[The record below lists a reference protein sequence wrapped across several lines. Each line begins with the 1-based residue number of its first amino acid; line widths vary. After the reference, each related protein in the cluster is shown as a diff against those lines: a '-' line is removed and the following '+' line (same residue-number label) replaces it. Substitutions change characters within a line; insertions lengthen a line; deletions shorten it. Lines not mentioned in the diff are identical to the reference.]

1 MENNMSEIV
10 DTFIDPVYHRLVNIG
25 AKNQN
30 EIYILLHGW
39 LGNEKS
45 MSIFSSVIP
54 HSSTI
59 VYPRGTTKLGNDQY
73 GWVDINNSSSNF
85 YDYAESSKIL
95 FKSIIELLKS
105 FDLDNPKKKFNLI
118 GFSQGAAMCAVLS
131 LLYPDSFNKIAI
143 LAGFLPKNHP
153 EELIENLEPI
163 HYYIAHGKD
172 DQLVSFDKS
181 IELRDFLLM
190 RNANVQFCEEDIG
203 HKVGKNC
210 LKNLKNF
217 FAS

>member
-1 MENNMSEIV
+1 MSEIIN
-10 DTFIDPVYHRLVNIG
+10 TFIDPVYHRLVKSG
-25 AKNQN
+25 DENQN

-54 HSSTI
+54 QSSTI
-59 VYPRGTTKLGNDQY
+59 LFPRGIIKLGKDQY
-73 GWVDINNSSSNF
+73 GWVNINTSSSNF

-95 FKSIIELLKS
+95 FKSIIELLNA
-105 FDLDNPKKKFNLI
+105 FDLDNSKRKLNLI
-118 GFSQGAAMCAVLS
+118 GFSQGAAMCAILS

-143 LAGFLPKNHP
+143 LSGFLPKNHP
-153 EELIENLEPI
+153 EEIIDNLESI
-163 HYYIAHGKD
+163 QYYIAHGKD
-172 DQLVSFDKS
+172 DQLVSFHKS
-181 IELRDFLLM
+181 IELRDFLLK
-190 RNANVQFCEEDIG
+190 RNAKVQFCEEDIG

-210 LKNLKNF
+210 LRNLKNF